1 MFTDIAKQLVS
12 SNRSRLE
19 LQSMEQHGFKLMQYT
34 EEPLEDNCL
43 C

>member
-1 MFTDIAKQLVS
+1 MFCDIARQLGH

-19 LQSMEQHGFKLMQYT
+19 LQSMEQHGFKIAPPEEVT
-34 EEPLEDNCL
+34 EDSCL